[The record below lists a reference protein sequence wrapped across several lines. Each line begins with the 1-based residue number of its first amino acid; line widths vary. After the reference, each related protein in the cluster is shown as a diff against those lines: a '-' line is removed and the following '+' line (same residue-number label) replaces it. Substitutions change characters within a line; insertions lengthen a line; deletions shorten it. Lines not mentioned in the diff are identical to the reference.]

1 MSLFYFFCVNIGKNM
16 KIPIMDIIKP
26 PIVSA
31 ANGNQ
36 KASFPVPTMNGMNLL
51 HQLSSNIGIASPYPP
66 CR

>member
-36 KASFPVPTMNGMNLL
+36 KASYYERNE
-51 HQLSSNIGIASPYPP
+51 SSTSAI
-66 CR
+66 R